1 MSKSLETGLPVLARS
16 WFVSLAASLPPLTT
30 RLKFWLDARS
40 VLVGSMHS
48 KICAVGDPAKV
59 FETKFIV
66 ALDYAR
72 TLSSPVPSCVLFAI
86 VCSSLLE
93 LKLLILT
100 KRRRLFH
107 SSRVKLPFG
116 QNTMLV
122 LGVNKF
128 DLDFRVKIN
137 SVEQPIQRNSVG
149 SGHVSHRWILAFRDH
164 FNHRFVMLQDI
175 KHMAARR

>member
-1 MSKSLETGLPVLARS
+1 
-16 WFVSLAASLPPLTT
+16 
-30 RLKFWLDARS
+30 
-40 VLVGSMHS
+40 MHT
-48 KICAVGDPAKV
+48 KICAVVDPAKV

-107 SSRVKLPFG
+107 SSRVKFPLVSMSASWFLVSMYLIWILGSRLILSNNQSNATLWVRDTCLIVGFLPF
-116 QNTMLV
+116 V
-122 LGVNKF
+122 LILITASLSF
-128 DLDFRVKIN
+128 KI
-137 SVEQPIQRNSVG
+137 
-149 SGHVSHRWILAFRDH
+149 
-164 FNHRFVMLQDI
+164 
-175 KHMAARR
+175 